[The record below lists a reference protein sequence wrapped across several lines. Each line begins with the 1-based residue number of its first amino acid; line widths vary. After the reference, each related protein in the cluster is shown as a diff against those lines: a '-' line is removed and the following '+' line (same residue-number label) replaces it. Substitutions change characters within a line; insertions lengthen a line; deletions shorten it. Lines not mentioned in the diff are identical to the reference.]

1 MCTLHYNIIMHA
13 NRTHDL
19 CMSVG
24 SISLIPSNSASLCP
38 GEETVVTCSTSAM
51 FHRWI
56 INPPNAEQQT
66 RRIVSSASSSQAQ
79 ITPVLLNSTVSL
91 TFDVLSN
98 QEDSQLISRL
108 YINNVAALFLN
119 TTTIQCLEE
128 GMENSGMASLTLFVH
143 GKQYL
148 DSKCIYAC
156 L

>member
-1 MCTLHYNIIMHA
+1 M
-13 NRTHDL
+13 
-19 CMSVG
+19 
-24 SISLIPSNSASLCP
+24 
-38 GEETVVTCSTSAM
+38 TCSTSAM

-108 YINNVAALFLN
+108 SINDVAALFLN

-128 GMENSGMASLTLFVH
+128 GMENSGIASLTLFVH
-143 GKQYL
+143 GEQYL

-156 L
+156 YKLIPKKL